1 MGNNEVNHVYHTFLN
16 VASVVHN
23 DVQTLYQ
30 VSILIS
36 PHLLINPDPSIPT
49 SLASGENERI

>member
-30 VSILIS
+30 VSISVS
-36 PHLLINPDPSIPT
+36 PHLLTNLAPSVPT